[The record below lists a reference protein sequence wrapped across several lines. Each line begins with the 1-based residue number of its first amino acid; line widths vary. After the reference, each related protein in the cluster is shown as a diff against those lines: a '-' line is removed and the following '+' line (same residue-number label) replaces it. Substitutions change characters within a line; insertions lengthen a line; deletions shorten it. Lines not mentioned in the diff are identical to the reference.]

1 MRTRESDRFNS
12 LLFGIGLGA
21 GIALFAA
28 LLARKETR
36 DLVRERS
43 RKSLDYLNHQA
54 VKLREAADE
63 IAKRVK
69 DFVGP
74 PEDSPKADTEAE
86 KQTYQ
91 EDKRENLGG

>member
-1 MRTRESDRFNS
+1 MRTRESDRFNF

-21 GIALFAA
+21 GIALIAA

-36 DLVRERS
+36 DLVRERG

-54 VKLREAADE
+54 AKLRETADE
-63 IAKRVK
+63 IARRAR

-74 PEDSPKADTEAE
+74 PRDSLKTDTEAE
-86 KQTYQ
+86 KQMYQ
-91 EDKRENLGG
+91 EDRRDNLGG

>member
-1 MRTRESDRFNS
+1 MRTREPDRFTL

-21 GIALFAA
+21 GVALVAA
-28 LLARKETR
+28 LLARRETR
-36 DLVRERS
+36 DLIRERS
-43 RKSLDYLNHQA
+43 RKSLDYLAHQA
-54 VKLREAADE
+54 AKLRETTDE
-63 IAKRVK
+63 IARRAK

-74 PEDSPKADTEAE
+74 PRDSLETDTEAE

>member
-1 MRTRESDRFNS
+1 MRTRESDRFYS

-21 GIALFAA
+21 GIALIAA

-36 DLVRERS
+36 DLVRERG
-43 RKSLDYLNHQA
+43 RESLDYLSHQA
-54 VKLREAADE
+54 AKLREAAEE
-63 IAKRVK
+63 IARRAK

-91 EDKRENLGG
+91 ADKRENLGG